1 MVFPSLHSPPAGI
14 RPNGSYGS
22 SFVDNTSS
30 DSAVAELATQILR
43 PDFLQ
48 EHWQKD
54 RQLSELQRQNMD
66 LARALT
72 EMQHSNWVLSSH
84 LSYRN
89 QNSVW
94 DMNRRLARLID
105 QIIDRSSTD
114 VTPSRA
120 ISELVSDIEA
130 KEKEIYN
137 LKDSLQEQQVVLEH
151 RSHQLTRMEMLLS
164 QQGKHEMANIPSG
177 STV

>member
-1 MVFPSLHSPPAGI
+1 MVFPFSHSSPAGI

-43 PDFLQ
+43 PAFLQ

-54 RQLSELQRQNMD
+54 HRLSELQRQNMD

-94 DMNRRLARLID
+94 AMNRRLARLID

-120 ISELVSDIEA
+120 ILELVSDIEA
-130 KEKEIYN
+130 MEKEICN
-137 LKDSLQEQQVVLEH
+137 LKGSLQEQQVVLEH
-151 RSHQLTRMEMLLS
+151 WSHQLARMEMLLS

-177 STV
+177 SRV

>member
-1 MVFPSLHSPPAGI
+1 MVFPFSHSPPAGI

-30 DSAVAELATQILR
+30 DSAVAKLATRILR
-43 PDFLQ
+43 SDFLQ

-54 RQLSELQRQNMD
+54 RQLSELQRQNLD

-72 EMQHSNWVLSSH
+72 KMQHSNSVLSCH
-84 LSYRN
+84 LSYSN
-89 QNSVW
+89 QNAVW

-105 QIIDRSSTD
+105 QMIDQSSTAA
-114 VTPSRA
+114 TPSRTIA
-120 ISELVSDIEA
+120 DLVSDIEA
-130 KEKEIYN
+130 KEKEICD
-137 LKDSLQEQQVVLEH
+137 LKGSLQEQRVVLEH
-151 RSHQLTRMEMLLS
+151 RSHQLAHMEMLLG
-164 QQGKHEMANIPSG
+164 QQGKHEMAKIPSG